1 MKRHTKKPP
10 RVDDHAVDRD
20 LPEARPINRRE
31 AMAGMAV
38 AATALSC
45 QTRPTPARAESK
57 TESSMPANTP
67 TKTTPVASIDRV
79 EPLGFP
85 WKTSDPF
92 LFCAYHLDDYP
103 AGDAKMA
110 PKASLGG
117 RNMGSDFSRKDGW
130 SMYHGR
136 EAPGFP
142 RHPHRGFETIT
153 VARRGLIDHSDSLGA
168 AARFGRG
175 DAQWITAGKGIVHA
189 EMFPLLNG
197 DVPNPTELFQ
207 VWLNLPQS
215 NKFADPHFKMLWGE
229 DMPRHVIGPAG
240 KSTTVVTIAG
250 TYAGKT
256 APTPPPDSYASMTG
270 SDVAVWTI
278 DLEPGATFELPA
290 VAAGVERS
298 LYFYRGKKARVGTDV
313 VSVDSRLILKPG
325 IAVSL
330 EGIDEK
336 AELFLLQ
343 GSPIGEP
350 VAQHGPFVMNTREEI
365 VDAFND
371 YKRTGFGGWPWP
383 RPDPVHGRQGRF
395 ARHADGRM
403 ETREG

>member
-1 MKRHTKKPP
+1 MKQH
-10 RVDDHAVDRD
+10 
-20 LPEARPINRRE
+20 PINRRE
-31 AMAGMAV
+31 ALAGLAV
-38 AATALSC
+38 AATAVAC
-45 QTRPTPARAESK
+45 Q
-57 TESSMPANTP
+57 SSPGGANAAPSTSANAHAKEP
-67 TKTTPVASIDRV
+67 PMSVNAKTPVAAIDRV

-85 WKTSDPF
+85 WKTADPF

-103 AGDAKMA
+103 AGDANMA
-110 PKASLGG
+110 PKASLAG
-117 RNMGSDFSRKDGW
+117 RNMGADFSRKDGW
-130 SMYHGR
+130 SMYHGS

-197 DVPNPTELFQ
+197 DAPNPTELFQ

-215 NKFADPHFKMLWGE
+215 NKFADPHFTMLWGE

-250 TYAGKT
+250 TYAGK
-256 APTPPPDSYASMTG
+256 APPAPPPDSYASRTG

-278 DLEPGATFELPA
+278 DLEPGARFELPA
-290 VAAGVERS
+290 VPAGVDRS
-298 LYFYRGKKARVGTDV
+298 LYFYRGDTARVGTDV
-313 VSVDSRLILKPG
+313 FAVDRRLILKPE
-325 IAVSL
+325 VPVML
-330 EGIDEK
+330 EGIGAK

-343 GSPIGEP
+343 GRPIGEP
-350 VAQHGPFVMNTREEI
+350 VAQHGPFVMNTRSEI

-371 YKRTGFGGWPWP
+371 YQRTGFGGWPWP
-383 RPDPVHGRQGRF
+383 RPDPVHARQGRF
-395 ARHADGRM
+395 ARHADGTV